1 MTSLCAGLGI
11 KKLSVQCMLLHL
23 VSTISGKLRAYCPN
37 INAVIQI
44 QIHIIYIQQQPS
56 SLIDSFALTKTYGPT
71 KGKSGGGAL
80 AAARTMGAYDD
91 FSIMYRLSPISEI
104 RSFYSIDC

>member
-1 MTSLCAGLGI
+1 
-11 KKLSVQCMLLHL
+11 MLLHL

>member
-1 MTSLCAGLGI
+1 M
-11 KKLSVQCMLLHL
+11 
-23 VSTISGKLRAYCPN
+23 Y
-37 INAVIQI
+37 IQ
-44 QIHIIYIQQQPS
+44 QQQPS
-56 SLIDSFALTKTYGPT
+56 SLIDIFTLTKTYGPT
-71 KGKSGGGAL
+71 KGKSGGAGGAL